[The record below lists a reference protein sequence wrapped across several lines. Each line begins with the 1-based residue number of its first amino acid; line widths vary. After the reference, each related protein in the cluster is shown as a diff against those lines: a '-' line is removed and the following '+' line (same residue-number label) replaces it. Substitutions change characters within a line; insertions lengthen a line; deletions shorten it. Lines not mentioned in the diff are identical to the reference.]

1 MIRRE
6 NFGKFFII
14 LKLLDGEGKGSI
26 RIQAWHKPFTNLL
39 EISVMR
45 RCTHPNVNI
54 VPKNISIALKKI
66 N

>member
-6 NFGKFFII
+6 ILLSFFII
-14 LKLLDGEGKGSI
+14 LKWLDGEGKGSI

-45 RCTHPNVNI
+45 RCAHPIVNI
-54 VPKNISIALKKI
+54 LPKNISIAMKK
-66 N
+66 